1 MHDYAPL
8 ATTIVIGNQKG
19 GVGKS
24 TNACHLAAALGERG
38 RMVLVIDL
46 DPHAGATKHLGV
58 RPDCYAGSL
67 ELLAAEDEVDSL
79 AVSEGMPA
87 GVELIPARTELAQ
100 LDQRISKYL
109 DTTRLLEQPLR
120 NARKTYDYII
130 LDTPPA
136 ARSIATIAAYSEAEW
151 ILLSAFPHH
160 LSIEGLT
167 EAFRDI
173 NDVRRYR
180 NHKLEV
186 LGILLCCVDRRV
198 KKSRE
203 RIEQLVA
210 SALPGRELDTS
221 ISQATVLP
229 ESSAMGKTVFQR
241 PECRGH
247 LVRRQYQRL
256 AAELEYRMRR
266 RPEFL
271 SGTLDR
277 LGFRITRQVTV
288 LRCGAAIP
296 PRKRAVAASWSA
308 RNRTA
313 RRPDATPSLCF
324 EPIQRDRVGT
334 RPRLMRC
341 DHACTVIARA
351 PASPVARTRPTRI
364 HDPAGLGRLFHL

>member
-1 MHDYAPL
+1 MLDYTPL

-58 RPDCYAGSL
+58 RPDRYAGSL
-67 ELLAAEDEVDSL
+67 ELLAGEDTVSRL
-79 AVSEGMPA
+79 AISEGMPE
-87 GVELIPARTELAQ
+87 GVELIAARTELAE
-100 LDQRISKYL
+100 LDRRVSKYL

-120 NARKTYDYII
+120 DARKTYDYII

-173 NDVRRYR
+173 NDVRRFR

-198 KKSRE
+198 KKSRQ
-203 RIEQLVA
+203 RIEHLVA
-210 SALPGRELDTS
+210 SALPGRGLDTS
-221 ISQATVLP
+221 ISQAAVLP
-229 ESSAMGKTVFQR
+229 ESSAIGKTVFQR
-241 PECRGH
+241 ADCQSH

-256 AAELEYRMRR
+256 AAELEYRMRH
-266 RPEFL
+266 RPAFL

-277 LGFRITRQVTV
+277 LGFRIKRRVTMI
-288 LRCGAAIP
+288 GM
-296 PRKRAVAASWSA
+296 
-308 RNRTA
+308 
-313 RRPDATPSLCF
+313 D
-324 EPIQRDRVGT
+324 
-334 RPRLMRC
+334 
-341 DHACTVIARA
+341 A
-351 PASPVARTRPTRI
+351 PAADQPPSTNGGIVEPTTVKR
-364 HDPAGLGRLFHL
+364 

>member
-1 MHDYAPL
+1 MHDYTPL

-58 RPDCYAGSL
+58 RPDRYAGSL
-67 ELLAAEDEVDSL
+67 ELLAGEDTVGNL
-79 AVSEGMPA
+79 AIDEGMPA
-87 GVELIPARTELAQ
+87 GVELIAARTELAE
-100 LDQRISKYL
+100 LDRRVSKYL

-120 NARKTYDYII
+120 DARKTYDYII

-198 KKSRE
+198 KKNRH
-203 RIEQLVA
+203 RIEALVA

-221 ISQATVLP
+221 ISQAAVLP
-229 ESSAMGKTVFQR
+229 ESSAVGKTVFQR
-241 PECRGH
+241 SDCRDH
-247 LVRRQYQRL
+247 LVLRQYRRL
-256 AAELEYRMRR
+256 AAELEYRMRH
-266 RPEFL
+266 RPAFL
-271 SGTLDR
+271 AGTLDR
-277 LGFRITRQVTV
+277 LAFRVKRHVTMMGV
-288 LRCGAAIP
+288 D
-296 PRKRAVAASWSA
+296 S
-308 RNRTA
+308 
-313 RRPDATPSLCF
+313 
-324 EPIQRDRVGT
+324 
-334 RPRLMRC
+334 M
-341 DHACTVIARA
+341 
-351 PASPVARTRPTRI
+351 
-364 HDPAGLGRLFHL
+364 PAGNPTAAGQGLLEPFIKR